1 MSELLDAALAAAARG
16 WPVFPCRPGRKD
28 PATEHGFKDATTDPA
43 QIRDWWAK
51 QPACNVAI
59 PTGETTADVL
69 DIDIEPGGNGLGA
82 LAILNTAGLLAGHG
96 PVIRTRSGGF
106 HYYFTGTRQRS
117 SDARDHSPVDFK
129 AAGGYVLIPP
139 SFVEA
144 DGKGPAG
151 RYETISDTQPA
162 AALDWRIVRDLLIP
176 PPLFQQPPTER
187 AALGGTYERAG
198 DDYAARTTWEQ
209 ILHPHGWRQVR
220 QIENVRYWCRPGK
233 TGNFVSASTR
243 DDGGLWVFSTSTVFE
258 ANRLYSKFGACT
270 VLEHGGDYQA
280 AAQALRDAGYG
291 TPLTAAPGPAAVT
304 YPSSGE
310 LETIAAGYAPVDWR
324 AAWNGQPDEV
334 EWLIDGFLEAGT
346 VNSLFAKAGVGKS
359 LLALDISRGLAQQG
373 ITVVYIDDE
382 NRIADLVERLQD
394 MGCKPAELDRL
405 LVYSFAGLPA
415 LDTPRGG
422 VHLAAVAITR
432 GARLVVLDTT
442 SRMIAGK
449 ENDADTFLQLYR
461 CSLLGLKKNGITVL
475 RLDHPGKDMTK
486 GQRGS
491 SAKEGDVDT
500 IWRLEPVTGTTYR
513 LEREKSRSGHGE
525 PFFTL
530 QRQPRPLRHEWET
543 GADDELIRQLDEL
556 GLPRDAGRDQA
567 RALLSKA
574 GITAGTD
581 KLAAALRARRLLFR
595 PGLTDSG
602 QVAVSRSGPKGAVR
616 DFTEPI
622 HENPR
627 SDLTWTGNGQAG
639 QVNAG
644 AGLPDL
650 TQPHPVGV
658 AGAVRSGAPDPDT
671 PDAPL
676 CDRCGKHHH
685 RYGSQGRPCMVPAVT
700 P

>member
-1 MSELLDAALAAAARG
+1 MTDLLNAALACAARG

-28 PATEHGFKDATTDPA
+28 PATEHGFKDATIDPE
-43 QIRDWWAK
+43 QIRAWWAK
-51 QPACNVAI
+51 RPDFNIAI
-59 PTGETTADVL
+59 PTGETTVDVL
-69 DIDIEPGGNGLGA
+69 DIDIEPGGDGLGA
-82 LAILNTAGLLAGHG
+82 LAILNTAGLLTGHG
-96 PVIRTRSGGF
+96 PVVRTRSGGF

-129 AAGGYVLIPP
+129 ATGGYVLIPP

-144 DGKGPAG
+144 DDRGPAG
-151 RYETISDTQPA
+151 HYETISDTEPTA
-162 AALDWRIVRDLLIP
+162 SLDWRIVRDLLIP
-176 PPLFQQPPTER
+176 PPLFQQPATER
-187 AALGGTYERAG
+187 AALNGSYERAG

-209 ILHPHGWRQVR
+209 ILTPHEWRQVR
-220 QIENVRYWCRPGK
+220 QIGNVRYWCRPGK

-258 ANRLYSKFGACT
+258 AGRLYSKFGACT
-270 VLEHGGDYQA
+270 VLEHGGNYQA
-280 AAQALRDAGYG
+280 AAQALRLLGFG
-291 TPLTAAPGPAAVT
+291 TPPPAITGPAAVT
-304 YPSSGE
+304 RPSETE
-310 LETIAAGYAPVDWR
+310 LEALAARYAPVNWVQ
-324 AAWNGQPDEV
+324 AWEEQPDEV

-346 VNSLFAKAGVGKS
+346 VNSLFAKAGIGKS
-359 LLALDISRGLAQQG
+359 LLALDISRSLAQRG
-373 ITVVYIDDE
+373 IVVVYIDDE
-382 NRIADLVERLQD
+382 NRIGDLVERLRD

-415 LDTPRGG
+415 LDTPAGG
-422 VHLAAVAITR
+422 IHLEAIAVTR
-432 GARLVVLDTT
+432 HARLVILDTT
-442 SRMIAGK
+442 SRMVAGK

-461 CSLLGLKKNGITVL
+461 CSLVGLKKIGITVL

-500 IWRLEPVTGTTYR
+500 IWRLEPVTGITYR

-530 QRQPRPLRHEWET
+530 QRQTQPLRHEWEV

-567 RALLSKA
+567 RAALSKA

-581 KLAAALRARRLLFR
+581 KLRLALRARKLRFR
-595 PGLTDSG
+595 PDLPDSG
-602 QVAVSRSGPKGAVR
+602 QVAVSLVRSKNAVH
-616 DFTEPI
+616 DFTEPL

-627 SDLTWTGNGQAG
+627 SDLTWSGNGQAG
-639 QVNAG
+639 QVSGG
-644 AGLPDL
+644 ATQPAL

-671 PDAPL
+671 PL
-676 CDRCGKHHH
+676 CDRCGEHHH
-685 RYGSQGRPCMVPAVT
+685 RYGDQGRPCMIPAVT
-700 P
+700 R